1 MCERLVLVPVAVQLL
16 VSTLKS
22 IQYSVRIVLASVIA
36 GREKNFIR
44 KPGRKRRRKYF
55 SVVLTLKDAAG
66 AAGCRL
72 ELQWSDKTVVSGPEK
87 MTGSQQ

>member
-1 MCERLVLVPVAVQLL
+1 MWTSAIRPGSIGVCERLVLVPVAVQLL

-55 SVVLTLKDAAG
+55 SVVLTLKDAA
-66 AAGCRL
+66 AL
-72 ELQWSDKTVVSGPEK
+72 EPLDVG
-87 MTGSQQ
+87 